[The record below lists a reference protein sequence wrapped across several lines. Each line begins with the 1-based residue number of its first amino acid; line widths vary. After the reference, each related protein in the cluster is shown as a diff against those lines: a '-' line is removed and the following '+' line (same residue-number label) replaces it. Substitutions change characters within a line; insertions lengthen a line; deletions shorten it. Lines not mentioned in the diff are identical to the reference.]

1 LTDVFTIKDL
11 ENLSGIKAHT
21 IRIWEQRYNF
31 LKPNRTETNIRYYS
45 SEELKTLLQI
55 SLLNKYGYKISHINK
70 MSGEELRARTA
81 ALGDNGAQGERLV
94 NELIINMVDLD
105 MDAFERT
112 LDRFILIQGID
123 KALHRVVFPFL
134 HRIGIL
140 WAVEHVHPVQ
150 ERLVTHIIRQKL
162 IVGIERMMSQRHTG
176 RTVLLFLPEG
186 EQHDLG
192 LLYVHYLLRAHD
204 ANVLYLGAD
213 VPLKDVEFVCR
224 QRNPDYLYMHLK
236 SAGSYNLERFLQ
248 LADQLLPRIPLV
260 ISGQPVRAQVRRLSP
275 TVNIRRSGAEIL
287 EFIHSL

>member
-1 LTDVFTIKDL
+1 LTDVFTIKDV

-31 LKPNRTETNIRYYS
+31 LKPGRTETNIRYYS
-45 SEELKTLLQI
+45 GEELKTVLQI
-55 SLLNKYGYKISHINK
+55 SLLNKHGYKISHINK
-70 MSGEELRARTA
+70 MSGGELRAKA
-81 ALGDNGAQGERLV
+81 GLLGDNGAQLHLIV
-94 NELIINMVDLD
+94 NELIIKMVDLD
-105 MDAFERT
+105 MEAFERT
-112 LDRFILIQGID
+112 LDRFIRIQGID

-140 WAVEHVHPVQ
+140 WAGGYVHPAQ
-150 ERLVTHIIRQKL
+150 EQLVTHIIRQKL
-162 IVGIERMMSQRHTG
+162 IVGIEGMMTQRQTD
-176 RTVLLFLPEG
+176 RTLLLFLPEG

-192 LLYVHYLLRAHD
+192 LLYVHYLLRAQG
-204 ANVLYLGAD
+204 AKVLYLGAN

-224 QRNPDYLYMHLK
+224 KRNPDYLFMHLK

-248 LADQLLPRIPLV
+248 LADQLLPPIPLI